1 MQIEWQKSFSASA
14 LHAAYACH
22 CLPNR
27 VADPRLVQSLGE
39 YAERLSAWFPPRPA
53 VLRDAPWSDLVVY
66 GASIE
71 SNSELAAC
79 VASHASQANQNMQSI
94 QRLAGLI
101 TDVEA
106 AFKLLYPKH
115 DEQSSLRTRPL
126 QEQWLGY
133 GSGLIAHLGRLT
145 EKQFF
150 QVPCNVIAL
159 QPALGGG
166 GHTHPGHSAV
176 SIEALMINPLA
187 ELPEVVRLAWLLAQN
202 AILRDAASG
211 ALSDASRLRLIP
223 LAMLPPVMAAAE
235 VLELSKCNE
244 AIAELAIEH
253 WHIAVPHS
261 MDVASELIPSLMDW
275 WETYLQTRPTWELAL
290 KALSKRLKLV
300 ESH

>member
-1 MQIEWQKSFSASA
+1 MQTEWQKSFSASA

-22 CLPNR
+22 CVSNR
-27 VADPRLVQSLGE
+27 VADPRLLQAMGDYADKLG
-39 YAERLSAWFPPRPA
+39 AWFPHRPA
-53 VLRDAPWSDLVVY
+53 VLRDSPWDELIVH
-66 GASIE
+66 GASIA
-71 SNSELAAC
+71 SNAELAST
-79 VASHASQANQNMQSI
+79 VARHAVPAIEHGPTI

-115 DEQSSLRTRPL
+115 DEQSALRTRPL

-145 EKQFF
+145 EKRFF
-150 QVPCNVIAL
+150 QGPCTIIAL

-176 SIEALMINPLA
+176 SIEALLINPLA
-187 ELPEVVRLAWLLAQN
+187 ELPEVVRLAWHLAQN
-202 AILRDAASG
+202 AIHRVAASRD
-211 ALSDASRLRLIP
+211 LPDSSRLRLIP

-253 WHIAVPHS
+253 WQIAVPHS
-261 MDVASELIPSLMDW
+261 MDVASELIPCLMDW